1 MERLTSKKTWKEVL
15 KNRRDEY
22 GYSHIWKRL
31 NAIENILGDD
41 YDLNHLLE
49 IVEIDRKWAKDVAP
63 VVHGEWEDVFQN
75 GPCSWSGKCSVC
87 GSRNDIPPIGMAHYC
102 PNCGAKMDLED

>member
-41 YDLNHLLE
+41 YDLKHLWE

-63 VVHGEWEDVFQN
+63 VVHGKWETIVDKD
-75 GPCSWSGKCSVC
+75 GRIKRWIHTEC
-87 GSRNDIPPIGMAHYC
+87 GRVSYEKSQYC